1 MTTPE
6 AIFSLIDIIFQ
17 LGAGIGCLFVA
28 WLAHG
33 IICRERR
40 IEREIKA
47 LYAYADANC
56 SMGYISGIKDVAELL
71 GIELEESN
79 GDD

>member
-1 MTTPE
+1 MSTPE
-6 AIFSLIDIIFQ
+6 AIFSLIGIIFQ
-17 LGAGIGCLFVA
+17 FGAGIGCLYAA
-28 WLAHG
+28 WLTHG
-33 IICRERR
+33 MIRRERR
-40 IEREIKA
+40 IEHAIRK